1 MTRGQGSPPCLGT
14 VRFDKEKLCCVPRSQ
29 GEEVKRVKQLAEE
42 FAAKVLELK
51 FSLAEIISFLLGY
64 KQSPREAI
72 NNIEI
77 WMTRIKEERKEAKN
91 EA

>member
-1 MTRGQGSPPCLGT
+1 VL
-14 VRFDKEKLCCVPRSQ
+14 VRSGENRKVNKAARSQ
-29 GEEVKRVKQLAEE
+29 GEEVKRVEQLAEE

-64 KQSPREAI
+64 RQLPKEAI
-72 NNIEI
+72 DNVEM
-77 WMTRIKEERKEAKN
+77 WVTRIREERKEAKN